1 MNKAVILLVF
11 ANDKHQ
17 PLDEIAKESQ
27 MIRKILRDALDV
39 DSDNQRS
46 YFEVELLPYSSPQD
60 LFEELRRFNNQIV
73 ILHFAGHTNSELWRL
88 HEGMV
93 NANGMAEVLK
103 LQQSI
108 QLLFLNGCN
117 NHQQVEAFS
126 KANIPTVIAT
136 SEPINDQQARVFAT
150 EFYKKLVSGKALKT
164 SIQDAYDWAKA
175 TASATG
181 DISSRRSIDF
191 DGAKDAWSWD
201 LIETQNQAAQWSLSE
216 IQIQPNISKNMAD
229 YKAKELQKRWDRLS
243 HKISLLQE
251 QYDNE
256 TRVEEQLRID
266 LVVEKSLAERD
277 KVELEMSA
285 C

>member
-11 ANDKHQ
+11 ANDKNQ
-17 PLDEIAKESQ
+17 PLDEIGKESQ
-27 MIRKILRDALDV
+27 AIRKILRDGLGADK
-39 DSDNQRS
+39 NHAH
-46 YFEVELLPYSSPQD
+46 FEIELLPYSSPQD

-73 ILHFAGHTNSELWRL
+73 ILHFAGHTNSELWQL

-117 NHQQVEAFS
+117 NHQQVEAFA
-126 KANIPTVIAT
+126 KANIPAVIAT
-136 SEPINDQQARVFAT
+136 SEPINDQQAQVFAT
-150 EFYKKLVSGKALKT
+150 EFYKKLVDGKALKT
-164 SIQDAYDWAKA
+164 SIQIAYDWAKA

-181 DISSRRSIDF
+181 DNSHNRSIDF
-191 DGAKDAWSWD
+191 DETKEEWSWG
-201 LIETQNQAAQWSLSE
+201 LIETQNLAAQWSMSE
-216 IQIQPNISKNMAD
+216 IQIRPNISEEMAD

-243 HKISLLQE
+243 QKISLLQE
-251 QYDNE
+251 QYDDE

-266 LVVEKSLAERD
+266 LVLEKTLAERD
-277 KVELEMSA
+277 KVELEMSGNS
-285 C
+285 